1 MRVYE
6 GASLGHH
13 GMSAFSVEWT
23 HLLIRYGS
31 DRLKGLARLPGL
43 SLQYVKDAGGNL
55 RHISRPGRDDVA
67 VFGRSQEFHLL
78 LKPLEEFIG
87 GQSLFLIMERG
98 RPPP

>member
-1 MRVYE
+1 MRVNE
-6 GASLGHH
+6 RESLGYH
-13 GMSAFSVEWT
+13 GMSAFSVEWI
-23 HLLIRYGS
+23 HLLIQYSS
-31 DRLKGLARLPGL
+31 DRVKGLARLRGL

-55 RHISRPGRDDVA
+55 RHIYRPRRDDVA

-78 LKPLEEFIG
+78 LKPLEEFPG